1 MITIVAKSWDCI
13 MPVAT
18 GDRRTDG
25 GSYCRKEPPCKSLLD
40 LFLRGWGLCLRL
52 LDARG
57 GAPVAGTLTVA
68 SRTPITRATSRSE
81 SSFPR
86 PTSSTPRRLT
96 GRKSS
101 WKSAPI
107 RYRLSSSGPAA
118 HRSRLAAPLASH
130 APSRRT
136 PLRDLE
142 SAIARLPEK
151 QRSVIL
157 LAGPLH
163 HLSPSFTQFN

>member
-1 MITIVAKSWDCI
+1 MITRVAKAWDCI

-40 LFLRGWGLCLRL
+40 LFSRGRGAMPSTAGR
-52 LDARG
+52 AR
-57 GAPVAGTLTVA
+57 APVAGTLTVA

-142 SAIARLPEK
+142 SAIARLPEE

-163 HLSPSFTQFN
+163 HHSPSFTQFN